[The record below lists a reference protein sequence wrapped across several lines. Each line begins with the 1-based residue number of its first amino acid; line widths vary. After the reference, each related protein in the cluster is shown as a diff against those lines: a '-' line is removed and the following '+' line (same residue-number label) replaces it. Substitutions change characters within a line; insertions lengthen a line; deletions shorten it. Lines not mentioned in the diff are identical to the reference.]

1 MTDSQLK
8 HLQRLLIERRRR
20 LVCAYVGMNGRQFA
34 VSRPAGQRSAKYD
47 QLHLLDLS
55 LPSMVQIVATTPNT

>member
-1 MTDSQLK
+1 MTDAQLK

-20 LVCAYVGMNGRQFA
+20 LVCTYTGIDGRPFA

-55 LPSMVQIVATTPNT
+55 MPSMVQIVATTPNT

>member
-20 LVCAYVGMNGRQFA
+20 LVCVYTGIDGRPFA
-34 VSRPAGQRSAKYD
+34 VSRPTGQRSAKYD

-55 LPSMVQIVATTPNT
+55 MPSMVQIVATTPNT

>member
-1 MTDSQLK
+1 MTDAQLK
-8 HLQRLLIERRRR
+8 HLQQLLIERRRR
-20 LVCAYVGMNGRQFA
+20 LVLAYTGIDGRPFA
-34 VSRPAGQRSAKYD
+34 VSRPTGQRSSKYD

>member
-8 HLQRLLIERRRR
+8 HLQCLLIERRRR
-20 LVCAYVGMNGRQFA
+20 LVLAYTGIDGRPFA
-34 VSRPAGQRSAKYD
+34 VSRPAGQRSAPYD

-55 LPSMVQIVATTPNT
+55 MPSMVQIVATTPNT

>member
-1 MTDSQLK
+1 MTDLQLS

-20 LVCAYVGMNGRQFA
+20 MVLAYTGIDGRPYA

-55 LPSMVQIVATTPNT
+55 MPSMVQIVATTPNT

>member
-1 MTDSQLK
+1 MTDLQLS
-8 HLQRLLIERRRR
+8 HLQCLLIERRRR
-20 LVCAYVGMNGRQFA
+20 LVCAYTGIDGRQFA
-34 VSRPAGQRSAKYD
+34 VSRPSGQRSAKYD